1 MDLRD
6 HLRLMAR
13 YNVWA
18 HRRLLAVCD
27 QLDEQAYRASRG
39 LFFGSLHGTLNHL
52 LAVERIWRSRLTGE
66 ASGISGLDQIVEDRR
81 AALAADLL
89 DFAEGWLPWI
99 DAQDEA
105 DLAADFAY
113 RNLKNEPFVL
123 PRAAVPLHV
132 FNHATHHRGQA
143 STALTQAGLEAPVMD
158 LPYFLLELP
167 AATWR
172 RSGAASS

>member
-27 QLDEQAYRASRG
+27 QLDEAGYRAERG

-52 LAVERIWRSRLTGE
+52 LAVERIWRARLTGE
-66 ASGISGLDQIVEDRR
+66 DAGVARLDQIVEDDRVALGAALLAFAEGWLGWIDVQDD
-81 AALAADLL
+81 AALAAD
-89 DFAEGWLPWI
+89 FS
-99 DAQDEA
+99 
-105 DLAADFAY
+105 Y
-113 RNLKNEPFVL
+113 RNLKGEALAL

-167 AATWR
+167 PAQWR
-172 RSGAASS
+172 RSTAGNG